1 MKGAPVADL
10 IPVLAY
16 QPDEMLFFGADQT
29 LGFGFVCHPLPG
41 GDDKTEA
48 RLKTLLQEDWPDNT
62 LLQVSLLASPNLVE
76 RLRAL
81 AALRA
86 QCDDKLLSAAVAA
99 RCVFLAAATDLP
111 FDFGGGLLLRDFR
124 LIVAVKVPC
133 GSAVPDRG
141 VMERIGEL
149 RRRAEGTMRN
159 AGLQPRAMDAN
170 ALVAELGVYFNR
182 GLVASWRRF
191 GGDRARDDRLLNEQV
206 VDGATDLRVERDGLW
221 LDDVRLSLLSART
234 LPEALQFGLTAYLV
248 GDVIS
253 GVRGLRA
260 PFFVTANV
268 FYPDAQSLRMKL
280 TAKRNWTVNA
290 ATGPIARWM
299 PTLAQRARDLDV
311 LGASVDKGHRPVRM
325 SLTLGLYS
333 ASPELTKPRQA
344 RSVEAL
350 ERSYADMANALT
362 YWSESAVGL
371 MQDRFICLPLFINA
385 LPFCADRK
393 AVVDLGR
400 YRTMTTEH
408 VARLLPVFA
417 DWTGTGTP
425 ALSLISRNGQ
435 LMDVCL
441 FDSSTNYN
449 LIIAAESGSGKSFLA
464 NELIVSYLSKGAT
477 VWVIDVGRS
486 YEKLCHVMDGQYI
499 DFGENDTIGL
509 NPFPLVS
516 DYDEEADILEA
527 VVAAMS
533 APTEMLTD
541 LQRAELSRVMRD
553 LWTELGRAMTIDSI
567 AARLRKSTD
576 ERVRDIGVRLYAF
589 TSAGAYGRY
598 FHGANTVGFRRRFTV
613 LELEHLRSRRYLQ
626 RVVLL
631 MLIYAIQQQM
641 YLGSREREKLVL
653 IDEAW
658 DLLTDGEIGKF
669 IETGY
674 RRFRKYH
681 GAAITITQ
689 SMADFY
695 ASETGRA
702 VATNSANMMLLGQK
716 ADVIDGLRSRQQLA
730 LSDMATEVLKT
741 VHTVPGQYSEI
752 FVATDRGQG
761 VGRLIVSPFARLLYS
776 TRPADVAAIDRHRAQ
791 GLSVRDAI
799 EAVLA
804 DGAGAGRAA
813 EQGGRAATAAAT
825 AAQAAE

>member
-1 MKGAPVADL
+1 VRGAPVADL
-10 IPVLAY
+10 IPVLAW

-29 LGFGFVCHPLPG
+29 LGFGFVCRPLAG

-62 LLQVSLLASPNLVE
+62 LLQISLLASPNLVQP
-76 RLRAL
+76 LRRV

-86 QCDDKLLSAAVAA
+86 ECDDRLLAAAVAA
-99 RCVFLAAATDLP
+99 RRDFLAAAADAP
-111 FDFGGGLLLRDFR
+111 FAFGGGLLLRDFR

-133 GSAVPDRG
+133 GNTVPERG
-141 VMERIGEL
+141 MLERIGEL
-149 RRRAEGTMRN
+149 RRRAEGTLRN
-159 AGLQPRAMDAN
+159 AGLRPQPMDAD

-182 GLVASWRRF
+182 GLLASWRRF
-191 GGDRARDDRLLNEQV
+191 GGDRARDDRLLCAQV
-206 VDGATDLRVERDGLW
+206 VDAATDLRIERDGLW
-221 LDDVRLSLLSART
+221 LDDVRLTLLSAKT
-234 LPEALQFGLTAYLV
+234 LPETLGFGMAAYLV
-248 GDVIS
+248 GDMLS

-260 PFFVTANV
+260 PFFITANL
-268 FYPDAQSLRMKL
+268 FFPDAQALRMKL
-280 TAKRNWTVNA
+280 ATKRNWTVNA

-299 PTLAQRARDLDV
+299 PALAQRARDLDA
-311 LGASVDKGHRPVRM
+311 LGASVDKGHRPLRL

-333 ASPELTKPRQA
+333 ASPALARPREQRAAEA
-344 RSVEAL
+344 R
-350 ERSYADMANALT
+350 ERSYADIANALT
-362 YWSESAVGL
+362 FWSESGLGL

-385 LPFCADRK
+385 VPFCADVR
-393 AVVDLGR
+393 AITDLGR

-408 VARLLPVFA
+408 AVRLVPVFA

-464 NELIVSYLSKGAT
+464 NELIVSYLSKGAA

-499 DFGENDTIGL
+499 DFGEDGAIGL

-527 VVAAMS
+527 VVAAMA
-533 APTEMLTD
+533 APTEMLSD

-553 LWTELGRAMTIDSI
+553 LWTERGRSMTIDDI
-567 AARLRKSTD
+567 AGRLRESAD

-598 FHGANTVGFRRRFTV
+598 FHGPNTVAFRRRFTV
-613 LELEHLRSRRYLQ
+613 LELENLRSRRALQ

-641 YLGSREREKLVL
+641 YRGSRGHEKLVL

-658 DLLTDGEIGKF
+658 DLLTDGEVGKF

-674 RRFRKYH
+674 RRFRKYR

-689 SMADFY
+689 SMADFH

-702 VATNSANMMLLGQK
+702 VAANSANMMLLGQK
-716 ADVIDGLRSRQQLA
+716 ADVIDALRARRQLA
-730 LSDMATEVLKT
+730 LSDPAAEVLKT

-761 VGRLIVSPFARLLYS
+761 VGRLIVAPFARLLYS
-776 TRPADVAAIDRHRAQ
+776 TRPDDVAAIDRHRAQ

-799 EAVLA
+799 AAVLA
-804 DGAGAGRAA
+804 GEAGAPGSDGTR
-813 EQGGRAATAAAT
+813 GGAAASLPP
-825 AAQAAE
+825 AAA